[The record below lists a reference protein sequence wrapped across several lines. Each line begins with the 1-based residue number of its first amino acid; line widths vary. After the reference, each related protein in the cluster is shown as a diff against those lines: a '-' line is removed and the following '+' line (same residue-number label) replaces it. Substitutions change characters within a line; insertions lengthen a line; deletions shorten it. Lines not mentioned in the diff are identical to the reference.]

1 MSKESYKSEYI
12 QIQSQL
18 KDKEGIIENF
28 RKIQK
33 TLMNQNK
40 SDAQKVDM
48 SYSMIEEA
56 FKDIQNKKSD
66 MTPGDLGA
74 KNSFAPVEIFQE
86 TMKTMKLVIDG
97 QFEQGHIAQIY
108 YHDEIK
114 NSAKLLIDKI
124 QLFKLE
130 ENQDI

>member
-130 ENQDI
+130 EN